1 MFDDVSIHKYLS
13 GSWTKSVKS
22 KFSAK
27 LLESYFRDPMRKAL
41 KASHRF
47 KTFPT
52 TKKLYEKSKELV
64 HVCNLM
70 GEGWLLTAEMMEF
83 IESGAPNIV
92 CVQPFGCMPNYITG
106 KGVFKVMKNKY
117 PNANIIS
124 VDYDAGASKTNQ
136 TNRIKLMMSNIL
148 HSSDT
153 KAEQTPKN

>member
-1 MFDDVSIHKYLS
+1 
-13 GSWTKSVKS
+13 
-22 KFSAK
+22 
-27 LLESYFRDPMRKAL
+27 
-41 KASHRF
+41 
-47 KTFPT
+47 
-52 TKKLYEKSKELV
+52 
-64 HVCNLM
+64 M

-106 KGVFKVMKNKY
+106 KGVFKAMKNKY

-148 HSSDT
+148 HSTDMPE
-153 KAEQTPKN
+153 K